1 MKANQGLDKLTDYKH
16 PPAPF
21 KGGSSGGHY
30 VRRI

>member
-21 KGGSSGGHY
+21 KGGNAT
-30 VRRI
+30 